1 MNSKPKS
8 KPKNRTIIGIVC
20 MVLAVAITF
29 LIAPAVNKLTTDT
42 VEVVRLSTD
51 VLQGSKISEGQ
62 VEIVKMKTDTVP
74 SGAFTQTAEV
84 VGKYAASNLY
94 AGDCLTKAKVTG
106 NSNTA
111 DDTFMSLNGQKY
123 AMSFTIDSFAAGL
136 SGKLKNGDI
145 ISLVIMDKSTG
156 KSIMP
161 AEFKYVKI
169 ITTTTAGGVDQD
181 KVVKNDDGSYEPP
194 STVTLLVNATQARL
208 LAEYEESTIN
218 CVLVYRGTV
227 ENANKFLEKQ
237 DAYFATKGE
246 GGQTTDTSTA
256 TETSSGKDIIQQA
269 NDIINNK
276 ADYYDVNEAVKNNG

>member
-1 MNSKPKS
+1 M
-8 KPKNRTIIGIVC
+8 KNRTLIGIIC

-29 LIAPAVNKLTTDT
+29 LIAPLVNKLSTDT
-42 VEVVRLSTD
+42 TEVVRLRED
-51 VLQGSKISEGQ
+51 VLQGSKINEGQ

-74 SGAFTQTAEV
+74 SGAFTETAAV
-84 VGKYAASNLY
+84 VGQYAASNLY
-94 AGDCLTKAKVTG
+94 AGDCLTHAKITR
-106 NSNTA
+106 NANTA

-145 ISLVIMDKSTG
+145 ISLVVMDKNSG
-156 KSIMP
+156 KATMP

-181 KVVKNDDGSYEPP
+181 KIIKNDDGSYDPP

-208 LAEYEESTIN
+208 LAEFEERTIN
-218 CVLVYRGTV
+218 CVLVYRGSE

-237 DAYFATKGE
+237 DEYFATKGDSDE
-246 GGQTTDTSTA
+246 QTEDNKP
-256 TETSSGKDIIQQA
+256 TETEKGGTDIIKQA
-269 NDIINNK
+269 NDIINGN
-276 ADYYDVNEAVKNNG
+276 ADYYDVNEAVENNG

>member
-94 AGDCLTKAKVTG
+94 AGDCLTKNKVTG

-194 STVTLLVNATQARL
+194 STVTLLVNATQAKL

-246 GGQTTDTSTA
+246 GGQTTDTST
-256 TETSSGKDIIQQA
+256 ETSGGKDIIQQA